1 MGSRPK
7 MFASEPIAI
16 VGSSCRL
23 PGGANSPSRL
33 WELLETPRDVVQQI
47 PASRFN
53 TETFYHEDSQHHGST
68 NVKHAY
74 LLDEDPRGFDRDF
87 FSINPKEAEAM
98 DPQQRQ
104 LLETVYEGIEA
115 AGYSMQQLRGSSTA
129 VFVGCMFY
137 DYQYTAV
144 RGVESLP
151 QYHATGTGS
160 SILSNRVSYFYDW
173 RGPSVTLDTACSS
186 SLVALHQAVSA
197 LRNGEASMAV
207 AAGSNLILGPEPFI
221 SESKLNMLS
230 PNGRSFMWDSQADGY
245 TRGEGFGV
253 VFLKTLSQAIADGD
267 HIECVIRETG
277 VNSDGKTPGI
287 TMPSYESQARL
298 IRDTYARCGLDPSRE
313 SDRPHYFEAHGT
325 GTPAGDPIEAR
336 AIQSVFF
343 PNGGDTD
350 ADKSEHSELFVG
362 SIKTIIGHTE
372 GTAGVAGVLKASLAL
387 QHGRIPANLHFQ
399 ELNPKIQPYYTN
411 LRIPTET
418 VPWPSVPPG
427 GVRRVSVNSFGF
439 GGTNAHAILESYEGS
454 GGSAGPGG
462 ADGSD
467 SGFDTASTSSL
478 AADEAGDSDGDGV
491 IVSDPRLKVKEA
503 LQAVVGPFV
512 LSAHSSAALAA
523 NAIALASHLRAH
535 GDTNIDLA
543 ALAHTLFRRTPFAFR
558 AAVPACSTAA
568 QLASRLEDAA
578 KSLERRAGVPTVF
591 PEALPPRILGIFT
604 GQGAQWA
611 TMGRELYHGASA
623 SGVFRAAIDAM
634 QRSLDSLPAT
644 EDRPTWRLADQ
655 LLAGTETSRVAEA
668 AVSQP
673 LCTAL
678 QVALVDTLRT
688 AGIEFAAVVGHSSG
702 EIAAAYTAGFLDAA
716 DAIRVAYYRGLH
728 AHRAQGPP
736 SDSSGDGSGTGSR
749 GKMMAVGMGWE
760 QATAFCAE
768 FDGALVAAA
777 SNSHTSCTLAG
788 DADAV
793 DKAFARLQNEG
804 TFARVLQVDTAYHS
818 HHMQPCAGP
827 YLASLRECGVKQLVP
842 PQKQCQ
848 WYSSVWDNDDH
859 QQGADGIPLLEG
871 QYWVDNLTRPV
882 KFSQA
887 LARAVDKDHVFDLA
901 LEVGPHPA
909 LKGPAAETVK
919 TSTGGG
925 VSLPYASALKRGQNA
940 VESLTEALGTV
951 WSLFPAPPGERPV
964 ITFDGVRRALRQD
977 ITAANLGVEEL
988 KVLKGLPPYS
998 WNHASPIWK
1007 ESRASRLFRVGA
1019 RRGHSRHELL
1029 GHPVMYG
1036 GGGPRDSKREVH
1048 WKQVLRLQELPWLAG
1063 HVIQGEVL
1071 FPASGYLSMAYE
1083 AALQLVDDDDDK
1095 KKQRP
1100 VRLVELHDV
1109 DIVRA
1114 MRLEHDSGLEV
1125 VLNVRVTSHSD
1136 DCITAQVACYSG
1148 PVDAPLPLDAPQT
1161 ALSAHF
1167 TGGVRLW
1174 LGRSGSDQ
1182 EGEDEEK
1189 EVLPRRAGESTRPLP
1204 MDALDMEQLYSSL
1217 AEVGLQYSSP
1227 FKAKAVL
1234 RRLHRATV
1242 TLSSPPE
1249 ASALHACMHPV
1260 PVDTAAQGLLAAF
1273 SFPGDDRLAT
1283 LYLPTRVDC
1292 VRIVP
1297 PRSKH
1302 LGDQQQ
1308 QQQEEQQLTADA
1320 TVTSTAGSTIVG
1332 DIDLFNAADEVKV
1345 QIRGI
1350 CLTAVGQQQRDAWLY
1365 AGTQWVRD
1373 ADSGIEPARAATLSD
1388 ELNVQYEV
1396 LSRASYFY
1404 LRQFRTILPQ
1414 EMLIMSKSYRRNVE
1428 WALQVLLP
1436 QIEAGKHSGL
1446 PGFKPEWKDDTPAMI
1461 EALRQESIGSQK
1473 TAEERYHCKMHW
1485 DFLRSVG
1492 DKLISVVRSMTPWVR
1507 IWTSHQL
1514 EWVYADGIGYSAANR
1529 DAATLIAQLAH
1540 RYPRMTIV
1548 DVGAGSGGTSG
1559 AVLKALQE
1567 QQLQVAEYNYTDKS
1581 PEILDRARVLHGHHK
1596 NVVFK
1601 KLDIDKD
1608 PAEQGFPDASVDIV
1622 IASKILHKLKSLPD
1636 ALRRCRQ
1643 MLRPGGQL
1651 ILLEPT
1657 DDFLMSQIVKLAL
1670 PDFFVGLEDGRVNG
1684 PTVDLERWD
1693 QLLRATG
1700 FAGADRTSTRTV
1712 SYCSVIVAHA
1722 VDDTV
1727 QLLREP
1733 LAATPEALAP
1743 SLGGGDVFIVAGG
1756 GAITSDLV
1764 SQCQNLLQAAMSP
1777 DKVTVIPS
1785 LEAVGTSHNITPG
1798 SAVLCLAELDQPVFQ
1813 SSGDQS
1819 QGDDD
1824 AGVAQRFR
1832 GLQAIMAAA
1841 GSVLWVTSGARSGRD
1856 PYANM
1861 VVGMGSTLRAERGSS
1876 LRLQFLDVDEPSALL
1891 LESSQSKSES
1901 YSNRGAALLATML
1914 LRLAI
1919 FDPTSRDDVLW
1930 TQEPELAL
1938 SEAGALYVPRVLALD
1953 APNRRN
1959 AARRR
1964 RVTQQVALPHPSPG
1978 AMAVVLERGPGASS
1992 SSSPWE
1998 LKTAESLGTS
2008 SPKGAR
2014 GEGGVPV
2021 QVTTSSLQRFTCNDR
2036 GDSASPAHLLIHVC
2050 VGRDVASG
2058 EKVVALSGVNSSLV
2072 DITQKHHVLRR
2083 WARSDDDNNDNGDDD
2098 RAWLQGFL
2106 ARACAS
2112 RLLLDVHGPA
2122 WIHGAPAQLGD
2133 ALNAV
2138 ACEKDITIFQTT
2150 SSTAGAAGAATTF
2163 VHPYAREDDLLSLPL
2178 PKGLRTL
2185 VDLSTSQS
2193 GAAIKA
2199 LCSARSVEIKQV
2211 DWADLTVGFEVDE
2224 LGHLAKNHDVVA
2236 TENAGNAVEGVV
2248 TLEQAIAGLLPIEQQ
2263 LSPTA
2268 VVDWSAAETVTA
2280 DVSPLEHGHLF
2291 APNKTYLLCGMTG
2304 DMGISVCLWMV
2315 EHGARHVVLMSRN
2328 PNISPSIL
2336 GHMAGK
2342 FGADVRPVAVNITEL
2357 AGLRAAV
2364 AAIRA
2369 DMPPIGGAMNGA
2381 MILRDRLFQNMPWDD
2396 FAAVLAP
2403 KVAGSRNLDASA
2415 YAAANQYMTG
2425 LVRQRRGRGLAAS
2438 VLHIAILTGF
2448 GYIHRSDAAHAET
2461 MNKALRTRYHN
2472 QAEPDLHAMLAE
2484 AVVSG
2489 RIHNDLDVGADSGGE
2504 LITGLRTAF
2513 EGEDKQLAA
2522 QDPRFARYLRDGEGG
2537 DDDDGDASAGAAAM
2551 SVQAQLAEVGGAEG
2565 DAGQQRAVLEKAF
2578 AAALGR
2584 LLEMDPAAVDP
2595 ARPVASLGV
2604 DSLVAIRIREW
2615 MLREMGVD
2623 VSVIKVMSDTYP
2635 MSRMCDDALVSWRK
2649 QQKKKD
2655 KDVLAR

>member
-1 MGSRPK
+1 MGSRPE
-7 MFASEPIAI
+7 MFPSEPIAI

-33 WELLETPRDVVQQI
+33 WELLETPRNVVQQI

-53 TETFYHEDSQHHGST
+53 TEAFYHADSQHHGST

-104 LLETVYEGIEA
+104 LLETVYEGIES

-144 RGVESLP
+144 RGIDSLP

-186 SLVALHQAVSA
+186 SLVALHQAVCA
-197 LRNGEASMAV
+197 LRSGEANMAV

-253 VFLKTLSQAIADGD
+253 VLLKTLSQAIADGD

-287 TMPSYESQARL
+287 TMPSHESQARL
-298 IRDTYARCGLDPSRE
+298 IRDTYARCGLDPSRA
-313 SDRPHYFEAHGT
+313 SDRPQYFEAHGT

-343 PNGGDTD
+343 PHDGGDTD
-350 ADKSEHSELFVG
+350 VDQNDHRELMVG

-387 QHGRIPANLHFQ
+387 RHGRIPANLHFK

-418 VPWPSVPPG
+418 VDWPSVPQG

-439 GGTNAHAILESYEGS
+439 GGTNAHAILESYEGRI
-454 GGSAGPGG
+454 G
-462 ADGSD
+462 AQG
-467 SGFDTASTSSL
+467 AEEE
-478 AADEAGDSDGDGV
+478 AAA
-491 IVSDPRLKVKEA
+491 
-503 LQAVVGPFV
+503 GPFV

-523 NAIALASHLRAH
+523 NASALARHLRAAAAADAH
-535 GDTNIDLA
+535 ADKMDLT
-543 ALAHTLFRRTPFAFR
+543 ALAHTLFRRTPFSFR
-558 AAVPACSTAA
+558 AAFPACSAPA
-568 QLASRLEDAA
+568 QLASKLEEAT
-578 KSLERRAGVPTVF
+578 KSLERRPAVTSVF
-591 PEALPPRILGIFT
+591 PESLPPRILGIFT

-611 TMGRELYHGASA
+611 TMGRELYHGGRGSA
-623 SGVFRAAIDAM
+623 TSAPFRAAIDDM
-634 QRSLDSLPAT
+634 QRSLDALPFP

-655 LLAGTETSRVAEA
+655 LLAEGEISRVGEA

-678 QVALVDTLRT
+678 QIALVDTLRA
-688 AGIEFAAVVGHSSG
+688 AGVDFAAVVGHSSG
-702 EIAAAYTAGFLDAA
+702 EIAAAYTAGYLTAG

-728 AHRAQGPP
+728 ARRAQGP
-736 SDSSGDGSGTGSR
+736 GASR

-760 QATAFCAE
+760 QAAAFCTEVE

-777 SNSHTSCTLAG
+777 SNSPTSCTLAG
-788 DADAV
+788 DAEIV
-793 DKAFARLQNEG
+793 DKAAARLQQEG

-818 HHMQPCAGP
+818 HHMLPCAGP
-827 YLASLRECGVKQLVP
+827 YLESLKECGVKVQTP
-842 PQKQCQ
+842 PTLEKQKQRCK

-859 QQGADGIPLLEG
+859 QAVDSSRLLEG

-887 LARAVDKDHVFDLA
+887 LARALDEDHVFDLA

-909 LKGPAAETVK
+909 LKGPALETVK
-919 TSTGGG
+919 TSTGGA

-940 VESLTEALGTV
+940 VESFTEALGTL
-951 WSLFPAPPGERPV
+951 WSLFPAPPGGKPV
-964 ITFDGVRRALRQD
+964 ITFEGVRRALRQD
-977 ITAANLGVEEL
+977 SPTADMDMDEL
-988 KVLKGLPPYS
+988 RVLKGLPPYS

-1019 RRGHSRHELL
+1019 RRGHRRHELL
-1029 GHPVMYG
+1029 GHPVVYG
-1036 GGGPRDSKREVH
+1036 GGGVRDTKREVH

-1083 AALQLVDDDDDK
+1083 AALQLVA
-1095 KKQRP
+1095 QRP

-1114 MRLEHDSGLEV
+1114 MRLEQDSGLEV
-1125 VLNVRVTSHSD
+1125 VLTVRVTGQSD
-1136 DCITAQVACYSG
+1136 DCISAQVACYSG
-1148 PVDAPLPLDAPQT
+1148 PVDAPLPLDMPQT

-1174 LGRSGSDQ
+1174 LGRSAS
-1182 EGEDEEK
+1182 
-1189 EVLPRRAGESTRPLP
+1189 EVLPRRAGEDARPLP

-1217 AEVGLQYSSP
+1217 AEVGLQYASP
-1227 FKAKAVL
+1227 FKAKAML

-1242 TLSSPPE
+1242 TLSSPPK
-1249 ASALHACMHPV
+1249 ASALHACMHPA

-1273 SFPGDDRLAT
+1273 SFPGDDRLST

-1297 PRSKH
+1297 PNSRLSTSASASSTENF
-1302 LGDQQQ
+1302 DEDQEQQQ
-1308 QQQEEQQLTADA
+1308 QQLTADA

-1332 DIDLFNAADEVKV
+1332 DIDVFNAADEVKV

-1365 AGTQWVRD
+1365 AGTRWVRD
-1373 ADSGIEPARAATLSD
+1373 ADSGIEPERAATLSD

-1414 EMLIMSKSYRRNVE
+1414 EMLIMSKSYRRNVA
-1428 WALQVLLP
+1428 WALEVLLP

-1446 PGFKPEWKDDTPAMI
+1446 PGFKQEWKDDTPEMI

-1473 TAEERYHCKMHW
+1473 SDEERYHCEMHW

-1529 DAATLIAQLAH
+1529 DAATLVAQLAH
-1540 RYPRMTIV
+1540 RFPRLNIV
-1548 DVGAGSGGTSG
+1548 DVGAGTGGTSG
-1559 AVLKALQE
+1559 AVLRALQE
-1567 QQLQVAEYNYTDKS
+1567 QLLPYAAYNYTDIS
-1581 PEILDRARVLHGHHK
+1581 ADVLDRARVLHGHHR
-1596 NVVFK
+1596 NVTFK

-1608 PAEQGFPDASVDIV
+1608 PAAQGFPDGSFDLV

-1670 PDFFVGLEDGRVNG
+1670 PDFFVGLDDGRVNG

-1693 QLLRATG
+1693 QLLRETG

-1733 LAATPEALAP
+1733 LAAAPEALAP
-1743 SLGGGDVFIVAGG
+1743 SLGGSDVFIVTGAGG
-1756 GAITSDLV
+1756 GGGGAVTSSLAA
-1764 SQCQNLLQAAMSP
+1764 QCQDILQAAITTSSS
-1777 DKVTVIPS
+1777 KTAVVTIIPG
-1785 LEAVGTSHNITPG
+1785 LEAVNTTHNITPG
-1798 SAVLCLAELDQPVFQ
+1798 STVLCLAELDCPVFSQ
-1813 SSGDQS
+1813 TGAADDQE
-1819 QGDDD
+1819 GDD
-1824 AGVAQRFR
+1824 AVVVAQRFR
-1832 GLQAIMAAA
+1832 GLQQLMATA
-1841 GSVLWVTSGARSGRD
+1841 GSVLWVTTGARSGRD
-1856 PYANM
+1856 PCANM

-1876 LRLQFLDVDEPSALL
+1876 LRLQFLDVEKPSVL
-1891 LESSQSKSES
+1891 LESSSSS
-1901 YSNRGAALLATML
+1901 SLSHGGPALLTTML

-1919 FDPTSRDDVLW
+1919 FDPAKSREDVLW
-1930 TQEPELAL
+1930 TQEPELGL
-1938 SEAGALYVPRVLALD
+1938 SEAGALYIPRVLALD
-1953 APNRRN
+1953 GPNQRN

-1964 RVTQQVALPHPSPG
+1964 RVTQQVVLPSPSSPSPSPSPG
-1978 AMAVVLERGPGASS
+1978 PAVVLERGQEAAS
-1992 SSSPWE
+1992 WE
-1998 LKTAESLGTS
+1998 LKTAEPL
-2008 SPKGAR
+2008 
-2014 GEGGVPV
+2014 
-2021 QVTTSSLQRFTCNDR
+2021 QVIASSLQRFTCSDA
-2036 GDSASPAHLLIHVC
+2036 GSASAALCYVC

-2058 EKVVALSGVNSSLV
+2058 EKVVALSQVNGSLV
-2072 DITQKHHVLRR
+2072 SVAREHHVLRR
-2083 WARSDDDNNDNGDDD
+2083 WPQSDKGDADNDNDA
-2098 RAWLQGFL
+2098 AWLQTFL

-2112 RLLLDVHGPA
+2112 RLLLGVHGPA
-2122 WIHGAPAQLGD
+2122 WIHGAPGQLGE
-2133 ALNAV
+2133 ALDVVVREKGIAV
-2138 ACEKDITIFQTT
+2138 FQTT
-2150 SSTAGAAGAATTF
+2150 SAASAAGVATATF
-2163 VHPYAREDDLLSLPL
+2163 VHPYAREDDLLGLPL
-2178 PKGLRTL
+2178 PEGLRTF
-2185 VDLSTSQS
+2185 VNLSTSQS
-2193 GAAIKA
+2193 GAAAKA
-2199 LCSARSVEIKQV
+2199 MCSARSVAVKQV
-2211 DWADLTVGFEVDE
+2211 DWADLMAGFEIHD
-2224 LGHLAKNHDVVA
+2224 LNHLAKGHDLVKNSGSSG
-2236 TENAGNAVEGVV
+2236 ESNLV
-2248 TLEQAIAGLLPIEQQ
+2248 TLEQVSAGLLPVEQQ

-2268 VVDWSAAETVTA
+2268 VVDWCAAETVTA
-2280 DVSPLEHGHLF
+2280 AVSPLEHAGLF
-2291 APNKTYLLCGMTG
+2291 SADKTYLLCGMTG

-2328 PNISPSIL
+2328 PSISPRIL
-2336 GHMAGK
+2336 GHMASR
-2342 FGADVRPVAVNITEL
+2342 FGAEVRPMAVDITNL

-2364 AAIRA
+2364 ASIKA
-2369 DMPPIGGAMNGA
+2369 DDNNMPPIGGVMNGA

-2396 FAAVLAP
+2396 FAAVLGP
-2403 KVAGSRNLDASA
+2403 KVAGSRNLDAVLSEDEEQGDKQQPLDFFICLSSITSIAGNVGQSA

-2425 LVRQRRGRGLAAS
+2425 LVRQRRRRGLAAS

-2461 MNKALRTRYHN
+2461 MNRALRTRYNN

-2489 RIHNDLDVGADSGGE
+2489 RVRDDDSSGGGE
-2504 LITGLRTAF
+2504 LITGLRTVF
-2513 EGEDKQLAA
+2513 DGEKQQA
-2522 QDPRFARYLRDGEGG
+2522 QDPRFARYLRDEA
-2537 DDDDGDASAGAAAM
+2537 DDDGDASAAARGGAGAAAM
-2551 SVQAQLAEVGGAEG
+2551 SVQAQLAEVGTAAAG
-2565 DAGQQRAVLEKAF
+2565 DNDTTAKQRAVLEKAF
-2578 AAALGR
+2578 AVALGR
-2584 LLEMDPAAVDP
+2584 LLDMDPDAIDP

-2635 MSRMCDDALVSWRK
+2635 MSRMCDDVLVSWRK
-2649 QQKKKD
+2649 QQKKD
-2655 KDVLAR
+2655 